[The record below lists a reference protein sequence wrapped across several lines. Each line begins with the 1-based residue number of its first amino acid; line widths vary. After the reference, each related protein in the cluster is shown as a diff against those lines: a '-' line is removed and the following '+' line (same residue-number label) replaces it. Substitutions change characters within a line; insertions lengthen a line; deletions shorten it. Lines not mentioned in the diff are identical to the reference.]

1 MRSVE
6 TFSYY
11 VGTHVR
17 TRLTRRML
25 LEVILGFGKV
35 DQIGSIQLYKCLSE
49 AFDCKS
55 SCGVISQ
62 VYLLERS
69 MTRNT
74 ASDCFGPFHSEGKFV
89 DIAYSKLIPP

>member
-1 MRSVE
+1 MRSVV

-25 LEVILGFGKV
+25 LEVIFGFSKV
-35 DQIGSIQLYKCLSE
+35 DQIGSIQLYKCLCE
-49 AFDCKS
+49 PFDCTS
-55 SCGVISQ
+55 SCSVIAQ
-62 VYLLERS
+62 VYLLEHS

-74 ASDCFGPFHSEGKFV
+74 ASDYFGPFHSEGKFV
-89 DIAYSKLIPP
+89 DIAYSKLIQP